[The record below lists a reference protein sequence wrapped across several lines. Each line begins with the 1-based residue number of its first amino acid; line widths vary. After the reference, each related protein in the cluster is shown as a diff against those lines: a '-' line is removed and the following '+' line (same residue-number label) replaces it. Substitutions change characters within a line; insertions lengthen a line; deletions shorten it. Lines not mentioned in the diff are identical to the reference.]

1 MKNVVGK
8 FNRRIA
14 ISKELIEAS
23 GGILTLGVVTAKVQ
37 VSPLNQSLWDLL
49 QDSGKSQKK
58 YDPKTVSDITP
69 IKALRDT
76 YKNLGVKISSYQG
89 SNEALLKRIL
99 SDKGLYQIN
108 TVVDINNY
116 ISITSLR
123 SVGSYDLSKLSGDI
137 EFRPGKTGE
146 TYIGTTKRAI
156 NLEHL
161 PVLCD
166 QDGPFGSP
174 TSDSN
179 KALIQNS
186 TTDLI
191 TVIFSFD
198 GEQLLKEQMH
208 EMTRLLTQ
216 YAGATNVH
224 TYSIKDLP
232 QELLVEDITD
242 VVETIIKE

>member
-1 MKNVVGK
+1 MKSVTRE
-8 FNRRIA
+8 FNRRIS

-23 GGILTLGVVTAKVQ
+23 GGILVLGVVTAKVQ
-37 VSPLNQSLWDLL
+37 VSSLNQSLWDLL

-58 YDPKTVSDITP
+58 HDPKTISELIP
-69 IKALRDT
+69 IKALCDA
-76 YKNLGVKISSYQG
+76 YKNLGVKVSSYPG
-89 SNEALLKRIL
+89 SNAALLKRIL

-137 EFRPGKTGE
+137 EFRPGKPGE

-174 TSDSN
+174 TSDSS
-179 KALIQNS
+179 KALIQDS

-198 GEQLLKEQMH
+198 GNQLLQEQMH

-224 TYSIKDLP
+224 TYSIKDGI
-232 QELLVEDITD
+232 QELLL
-242 VVETIIKE
+242 